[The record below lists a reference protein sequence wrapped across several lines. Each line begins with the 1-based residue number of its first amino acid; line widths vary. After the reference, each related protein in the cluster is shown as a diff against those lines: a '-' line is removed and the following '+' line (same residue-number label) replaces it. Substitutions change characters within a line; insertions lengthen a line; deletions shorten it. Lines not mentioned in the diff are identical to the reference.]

1 MPDRWGGR
9 LEPAGTRFGRMATH
23 VRIEHTYEVD
33 EDTFWDRVFLDEE
46 YNRRMYLEG
55 LKFESY
61 ELKTQEESDT
71 EVKRTIDLTPRLG
84 DLPGAMKKVLGDNLS
99 YLEKGV
105 YDKSKRRYRVDVV
118 PSTLP
123 SKIKVTGELHTEP
136 VGDKQCRRIF
146 EADVEVKVLGLGKLM
161 EKRIVE
167 DLQKGYSRGARFT
180 NDYVRE
186 KGL

>member
-1 MPDRWGGR
+1 
-9 LEPAGTRFGRMATH
+9 MANS
-23 VRIEHTYEVD
+23 VRIEHIYEVS
-33 EDTFWDRVFLDEE
+33 EDTFWERLFLDEE
-46 YNRRMYLEG
+46 YNRRMYVEG

-61 ELKTQEESDT
+61 AVVEQEESTD
-71 EVKRTIDLTPRLG
+71 EVKRTLDVTPRLG

-105 YDKSKRRYRVDVV
+105 YDKSKRRYRVDIV
-118 PSTLP
+118 PSTLS
-123 SKIKVTGELHTEP
+123 SKIRVSGELYTEP

-146 EADVEVKVLGLGKLM
+146 EARVEVKVLGLGKMM
-161 EKRIVE
+161 EKRIID

-180 NDYVRE
+180 NEYAKE